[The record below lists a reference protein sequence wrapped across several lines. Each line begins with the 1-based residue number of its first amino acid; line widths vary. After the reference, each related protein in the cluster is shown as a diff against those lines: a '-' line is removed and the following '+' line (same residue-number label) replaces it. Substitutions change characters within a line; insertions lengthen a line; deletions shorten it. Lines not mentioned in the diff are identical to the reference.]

1 MTDPFITENFL
12 LQNETARG
20 LYFEFARS
28 MPIFDYHS
36 HLPVREIAED
46 TQFSNI
52 VQLWLSNDHYKWR
65 AMRANGIDE
74 RYITGVAEDYAKFKA
89 WAKTVPYT
97 VRNPLYHWTH
107 LELKTYFHIE
117 GMLLNSETADK
128 IYRRCNEVLK
138 RESVSARN
146 LLKNTRVKV
155 LCTTDDPADSLDYH
169 RRIAEDDSFDIEVLP
184 TFRPDRAFLIEEPIK
199 FNKWISRL
207 EEASE
212 STVGSLTDF
221 ISALRRRRDVF
232 HTAGCRSADH
242 GIEYPYAEPYTIKDI
257 ERIFDTVRCGKVISS
272 EKAVLF
278 RSYML
283 RECAQ
288 MTSEKHWVQQLHLGA
303 LRNSNTR
310 YMKLLGPD
318 SGFDGIGDF
327 KIARP
332 LVELLDYFERR
343 HCLPKTVLYNI
354 NPCDNE
360 LVVSIGGCFQGG
372 SVPSKIQFG
381 PGWWFNDTKE
391 GMIRQ
396 MNALSNLG
404 LFSRFIGM
412 TTDSRSFLSFSRH
425 DYFRRI
431 LCNLLGEDVEKG
443 ELPKD
448 MGLLGSI
455 VQDICYNNASSYF
468 RV

>member
-20 LYFEFARS
+20 LYFEFARN

-46 TQFSNI
+46 AQFLNI
-52 VQLWLSNDHYKWR
+52 VQLWLSHDHYKWR

-107 LELKTYFHIE
+107 LELKTYFHVE
-117 GMLLNSETADK
+117 DMLLNSETAAR
-128 IYRRCNEVLK
+128 IYSRCNEVLK
-138 RESVSARN
+138 RESVSSRN
-146 LLKNTRVKV
+146 LLKKTHVKV

-199 FNKWISRL
+199 FNEWISRL

-212 STVGSLTDF
+212 STVGNLTDF
-221 ISALRRRRDVF
+221 VSALRRRHDAF
-232 HTAGCRSADH
+232 QTAGCRSADH
-242 GIEYPYAEPYTIKDI
+242 GLEYPYTEPYTIRDI
-257 ERIFDTVRCGKVISS
+257 ERIFDTVRCGKDLTS

-278 RSYML
+278 KSYML

-288 MTSEKHWVQQLHLGA
+288 MTAEKHWVQHLHLGA

-310 YMKLLGPD
+310 YMKLLGSD

-327 KIARP
+327 EIARP
-332 LVELLDYFERR
+332 LVEFLDYFERK

-360 LVVSIGGCFQGG
+360 LVVSIAGCFQGG

-468 RV
+468 RI